1 MRPLNAQAAVA
12 AAAVNSPDRAIPET
26 NSWASPE
33 SPIGTQKN
41 TRQLALAGESPEA
54 LVYHKR
60 RQTTLSLGLCV

>member
-1 MRPLNAQAAVA
+1 VRPLNAQAAVA

-41 TRQLALAGESPEA
+41 TRQLALTGESERFRSRFC
-54 LVYHKR
+54 R
-60 RQTTLSLGLCV
+60 RSLRK